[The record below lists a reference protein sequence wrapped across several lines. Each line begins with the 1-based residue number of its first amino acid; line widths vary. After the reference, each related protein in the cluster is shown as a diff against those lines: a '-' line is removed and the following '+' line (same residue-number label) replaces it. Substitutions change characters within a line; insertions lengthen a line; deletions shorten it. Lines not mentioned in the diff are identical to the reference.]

1 MINARKETH
10 GAIHVTDPD
19 LCGTGVEIEGPLFVD
34 LCYGVR
40 RRKHLDADFG
50 GVGEDKGSVPKL
62 DSTPGEPGQV
72 NGFNSVGSRE
82 RTLCQN
88 AAIREE
94 IFEEVRNASLA
105 IGVKKTWWGSHD
117 DTPVSI
123 SLDPIRECGE
133 SPICQDFRPAREVEP
148 ALRLE
153 IRQLDRDR
161 HAGKIRQKWKNAQYP
176 IFTGP
181 KPFTLKSKY
190 LMTSQGCD
198 YQRGFSNG

>member
-1 MINARKETH
+1 MLVNPGKKRH
-10 GAIHVTDPD
+10 GAIEVANPD
-19 LCGTGVEIEGPLFVD
+19 LFGTGVEIEGPLFID

-50 GVGEDKGSVPKL
+50 GVGEHKGSVPKL
-62 DSTPGEPGQV
+62 DSTPGEPSQV
-72 NGFNSVGSRE
+72 NGFNSVRSRE

-94 IFEEVRNASLA
+94 IFEEVRKASLA

-123 SLDPIRECGE
+123 SLDPVRECGE
-133 SPICQDFRPAREVEP
+133 SRICQDFRPAREVEP

-161 HAGKIRQKWKNAQYP
+161 HTENIRQKWKNA
-176 IFTGP
+176 
-181 KPFTLKSKY
+181 
-190 LMTSQGCD
+190 
-198 YQRGFSNG
+198 